1 MADISEAELQEQ
13 KDAIQLFNDAN
24 NGKVNIHDLRKLL
37 RSFGEKIDTSAIESY
52 VKYFVDTNDERV
64 NLDICPIIFSI
75 FAPDTGMDPS
85 EQELSK
91 MISELDAEG
100 SETLEFPEFV
110 SMMAKRMKN
119 KDSEQEL
126 REAFSVLDERR
137 TGFVKSS
144 ELRQLL
150 VEVMGE
156 SEEEVRG
163 MLKEVAANKAG
174 DINIEDFIRIVLK

>member
-1 MADISEAELQEQ
+1 MRCSRSSM
-13 KDAIQLFNDAN
+13 FNN
-24 NGKVNIHDLRKLL
+24 
-37 RSFGEKIDTSAIESY
+37 
-52 VKYFVDTNDERV
+52 
-64 NLDICPIIFSI
+64 FSI

-85 EQELSK
+85 DQELSK
-91 MISELDAEG
+91 IISELDADG

-163 MLKEVAANKAG
+163 ILREVAANKAG
-174 DINIEDFIRIVLK
+174 DINIEDFIKIVLK